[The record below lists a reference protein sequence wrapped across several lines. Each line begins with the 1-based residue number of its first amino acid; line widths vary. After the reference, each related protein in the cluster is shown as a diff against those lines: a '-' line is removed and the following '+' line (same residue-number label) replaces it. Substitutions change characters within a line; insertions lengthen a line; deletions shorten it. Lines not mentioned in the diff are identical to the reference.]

1 MKRKMLCVMMSM
13 VLMGMAVGCGTG
25 GDRNPDEVT
34 TEAAD
39 KEEMVHLE
47 SAEDVAA
54 FFEEVY
60 QAVGEN
66 NLPSS
71 LTTTELD
78 LSDADMISYQAG
90 LSDTSQI
97 AGITMSEPMMSSIA
111 YSAVYVRTADG
122 ADTDSIAQEMME
134 NINPAKWLCVEAQ
147 KQLVATI
154 GSDVFYIMAE
164 SVNVDNV
171 MGEVKNY
178 AEKNNMSLTIIN
190 EKTNY

>member
-13 VLMGMAVGCGTG
+13 VLMGMAAGCGTG

-90 LSDTSQI
+90 LSDASQI
-97 AGITMSEPMMSSIA
+97 AGITMSEPMMS
-111 YSAVYVRTADG
+111 
-122 ADTDSIAQEMME
+122 
-134 NINPAKWLCVEAQ
+134 
-147 KQLVATI
+147 
-154 GSDVFYIMAE
+154 
-164 SVNVDNV
+164 
-171 MGEVKNY
+171 
-178 AEKNNMSLTIIN
+178 
-190 EKTNY
+190 

>member
-1 MKRKMLCVMMSM
+1 MKRKMICVMMSVM
-13 VLMGMAVGCGTG
+13 LMSMSVGCGTS
-25 GDRNPDEVT
+25 GDRNADEVT
-34 TEAAD
+34 TEVKDA
-39 KEEMVHLE
+39 EEMVHLE

-60 QAVGEN
+60 QTVGEN

-78 LSDADMISYQAG
+78 LSDADMIAYQAG
-90 LSDTSQI
+90 LSDVSRI
-97 AGITMSEPMMSSIA
+97 AGISMSEPMMSSIA
-111 YSAVYVRTADG
+111 YSAVYVRTSDD

-147 KQLVATI
+147 KQLVAAI

-171 MGEVKNY
+171 MDAVKNY
-178 AEKNNMSLTIIN
+178 AEKNNMNLTIIN